1 MFIYLLDLQVIG
13 DARKMTRPYLHFR
26 PTQEILE
33 EIDSIS
39 LATGLTLA
47 DVTRQLCLK
56 GLDVYRLGLFEFRM
70 PGNSAKKGE
79 PDGRYLRQ
87 CGILIREKKKGGTP
101 SNVGDT
107 RNASSALA
115 GSVSRD

>member
-1 MFIYLLDLQVIG
+1 MI
-13 DARKMTRPYLHFR
+13 RPYLHFR

-39 LATGLTLA
+39 LSTGLTLA
-47 DVTRQLCLK
+47 DVTRQLFLK
-56 GLDVYRLGLFEFRM
+56 GLDAYRQGFFEFRM

-87 CGILIREKKKGGTP
+87 CGIRIRAKKKKGGKSSNIGDIRDAP
-101 SNVGDT
+101 SAFV
-107 RNASSALA
+107 
-115 GSVSRD
+115 GSVSHE

>member
-1 MFIYLLDLQVIG
+1 MS
-13 DARKMTRPYLHFR
+13 RPYLHFR

-39 LATGLTLA
+39 LSTGLTLA

-79 PDGRYLRQ
+79 PDGRYLRH
-87 CGILIREKKKGGTP
+87 CGILIREKKKKGGKP
-101 SNVGDT
+101 SDIGDM
-107 RNASSALA
+107 RSAPSALT
-115 GSVSRD
+115 GSVSHD